1 MSKQLHASAI
11 KPEQGFCGSRASVA
25 FPPFRGNKG
34 SVRYYGGCCKTFL
47 FIEVYDRP
55 VYLSLIVTFYNTHHD
70 L

>member
-34 SVRYYGGCCKTFL
+34 SVRYYGGCCKTF
-47 FIEVYDRP
+47 Y
-55 VYLSLIVTFYNTHHD
+55 SLKRMTDQFTYR
-70 L
+70 